1 MPLGLPTRALPSIR
15 PLPHITPGQRE
26 LNNKSLRGA
35 AGLTN
40 TNQEFCLKYCQCLI
54 ISAQQLYKSLCAK
67 HSEYSRQFLWE
78 ILATIKFVCSRN
90 VKRATGTGALQGNN
104 SQSYHQAQPDH
115 YYSLQSAASFYD
127 FHKHGKHPSLSLSH
141 CLGHWFSSLHVS
153 GDTTDISTGPDIY
166 WESDTVVTSHG
177 RVMAT
182 VSPAWTRSWD
192 SLPVWSLGRGDIN
205 YQGVKWS
212 TRGLY
217 PKSISSKRFEK
228 NPGFEKNKIKQSTNC
243 LDFHLFSSKAHL
255 DDDVMYYWIL
265 NKVEMKRWCC
275 VCRCSGL

>member
-1 MPLGLPTRALPSIR
+1 MMTGGCLVSEVTWGDTEYWIKYQDASWLANTRTPLYQATPTHHAR
-15 PLPHITPGQRE
+15 QRE

-54 ISAQQLYKSLCAK
+54 ISAQQLYKSLHRAK

-78 ILATIKFVCSRN
+78 ILATIQFVCSRN

-141 CLGHWFSSLHVS
+141 CLGHWFSSLHWWHNRHQHRTWHLLGIWHS
-153 GDTTDISTGPDIY
+153 SHK
-166 WESDTVVTSHG
+166 SRQSHG
-177 RVMAT
+177 
-182 VSPAWTRSWD
+182 
-192 SLPVWSLGRGDIN
+192 N
-205 YQGVKWS
+205 
-212 TRGLY
+212 
-217 PKSISSKRFEK
+217 
-228 NPGFEKNKIKQSTNC
+228 GF
-243 LDFHLFSSKAHL
+243 
-255 DDDVMYYWIL
+255 
-265 NKVEMKRWCC
+265 
-275 VCRCSGL
+275 SGLD